1 MTDDYVF
8 DGEGNLRTTLP
19 RPMGAV
25 DFNKWHSRDIVSVTT
40 GSNGLSIRTGDVV
53 RVTVG
58 GVHTQAG
65 DIGTVVTLYEFFD
78 AAASAK
84 VAIWRTGKEHLLNAK
99 YIERVED
106 RDV

>member
-8 DGEGNLRTTLP
+8 DELGNLKTLLP
-19 RPMGAV
+19 RVMGPM
-25 DFNKWHSRDIVSVTT
+25 DFNRWHSRDIVNVTS

-58 GVHTQAG
+58 GIHTQTG

-84 VAIWRTGKEHLLNAK
+84 VAIWRTGKEHLINTK
-99 YIERVED
+99 HIERVENP
-106 RDV
+106 DV